1 MAGELYQSII
11 RVYPGFPTL
20 FWGLSGFPGRT
31 WTAKDCQSCQ
41 NRSGPDQAL
50 LRPLR
55 FRWAGGSKNGSSVN
69 HETWLISA
77 IVMHV
82 PFVLIDRLV
91 ELVPGELA
99 IARGNTWKKSSLVWS
114 NNFTDER
121 SREKTYTLRIDNGGM
136 QPVTIHDI
144 TPRIPENV
152 ELVEIQ
158 DVSSIEQK
166 RRREEL
172 CAELSRIV
180 NEAVIGSPEV
190 AKSMVVERR
199 RSKGGQEYFFEDHRA
214 RREGFKRTIDA
225 EGYLLVKIDSTA
237 DARNARQAFMEPRP
251 GEQEPQDKGR
261 TGNTLLDIYDLKLSQ
276 QHGDL
281 QYRTTNTLD
290 VRENS

>member
-1 MAGELYQSII
+1 
-11 RVYPGFPTL
+11 
-20 FWGLSGFPGRT
+20 
-31 WTAKDCQSCQ
+31 
-41 NRSGPDQAL
+41 
-50 LRPLR
+50 
-55 FRWAGGSKNGSSVN
+55 
-69 HETWLISA
+69 
-77 IVMHV
+77 MHV

-158 DVSSIEQK
+158 DVSSIGQK